1 MGKNGK
7 NQYFDGKSDVNKLAS
22 GDSYYIKDFVKS
34 RTEKD
39 EIFKKLLKEVEFEQ
53 MFNVSPKNA
62 VYPIPRLV
70 AAQTTYED
78 PTGVFIYRMPGCN
91 QSNIPT
97 KHWTPTVKYIRD
109 KASELLGQEF
119 NHCLIGLFRDEHDS
133 LAYHKDKL
141 LDLEDDSVIISVS
154 FGEAR
159 PIVFKSERDSSEQ
172 KILLRPGSL
181 LVFGQKTNHQY
192 KHEIPKIP
200 RPDTIGPRISLSF
213 RTIDTKMCGDKVIG
227 KGEEHQCDN
236 YPFIKSF
243 SDVSEYTD
251 EMKEQVEFYKE
262 RTQKQ
267 IQALLKNTF

>member
-1 MGKNGK
+1 MGKQGK
-7 NQYFDGKSDVNKLAS
+7 NQYFDGKSDINKLAS
-22 GDSYYIKDFVKS
+22 GDSYYIKDFIKS
-34 RTEKD
+34 KLEKD
-39 EIFKKLLKEVEFEQ
+39 EIFKKLLEEVEFEQ

-70 AAQTTYED
+70 AAQTTYDD
-78 PTGVFIYRMPGCN
+78 PEGTPIYRMPGCN

-97 KHWTPTVKYIRD
+97 KHWTTTVKYIRD

-133 LAYHKDKL
+133 LSYHKDKL
-141 LDLEDDSVIISVS
+141 LDLEEDSVIISVS

-172 KILLRPGSL
+172 KILLLPGSL

-192 KHEIPKIP
+192 KHEIPKLP
-200 RPDTIGPRISLSF
+200 RDEHVGARISLSF
-213 RTIDTKMCGDKVIG
+213 RTIDTKLCNEKVVG
-227 KGEEHQCDN
+227 KGEQYQCEN

-243 SDVSEYTD
+243 SDTSEYTD
-251 EMKEQVEFYKE
+251 EMKEQCEFYKE
-262 RTQKQ
+262 RTRKQ
-267 IQALLKNTF
+267 IQALLKKV